1 MEINIENIYKKFDGK
16 EVLKGVTLK
25 IPNKKSTIILGKSGC
40 GKSVTAQAIVQLLP
54 DNGGITEGSIVF
66 RPGAEVVE
74 LNTLEKFGLL
84 TPCCL

>member
-40 GKSVTAQAIVQLLP
+40 GKSVLLKIIYKLIFQ
-54 DNGGITEGSIVF
+54 D
-66 RPGAEVVE
+66 
-74 LNTLEKFGLL
+74 
-84 TPCCL
+84 

>member
-40 GKSVTAQAIVQLLP
+40 GKSVLLKIIYKLIIQ
-54 DNGGITEGSIVF
+54 DKGLIKYNSEENVDINN
-66 RPGAEVVE
+66 EVVILLE
-74 LNTLEKFGLL
+74 L
-84 TPCCL
+84 